1 VKSDVAKLRQLA
13 ALLNEKKNSENLVSL
28 LDRLP
33 ESMTDQTRT
42 GTYGSWYSY
51 YLCEF
56 SGKISL
62 PELSGVPG
70 IHVLSHQLSSIRF
83 HSTADRCQ

>member
-1 VKSDVAKLRQLA
+1 
-13 ALLNEKKNSENLVSL
+13 
-28 LDRLP
+28 
-33 ESMTDQTRT
+33 MTDQTRT
-42 GTYGSWYSY
+42 GTYGAWYSY

-70 IHVLSHQLSSIRF
+70 VQVLAHQLSSIRF